1 MPQESI
7 LFDGTVTENIT
18 YGLESVQDSEVQEAL
33 RAANALEFVN
43 ELPEG
48 ANTLVGERGARIS
61 GGQKQ
66 RLAIARAL
74 IRNPKILILDEATS
88 ALDSRSEKEIQSA
101 LEVLM
106 EDRTTF
112 VVAHRLSTV
121 QKADCILVLDSGV
134 LVERGKHSDL
144 VQSGGLYQTL
154 FEAQVFLSDS

>member
-1 MPQESI
+1 M
-7 LFDGTVTENIT
+7 
-18 YGLESVQDSEVQEAL
+18 
-33 RAANALEFVN
+33 
-43 ELPEG
+43 
-48 ANTLVGERGARIS
+48 GERGARIS